1 MKEFILIP
9 KNMFEMLSKKKDNNT
24 TFTNTKQKKEDRTR
38 IWKTHLPPPQPT
50 HSIPLNQTHDTYH
63 NRINLDN
70 RNNNNNNRNNKPPHT
85 SFTDRLILHFN
96 NNNKLGKAKLLLNY
110 FKNII
115 DDEGNIISPPNTD
128 MNFIDIANSFFNVK
142 QKVDREDLDL
152 YKYLINRL
160 SIPQSLIRNKDI
172 LQIIQNNGIHLPI
185 GGFIKI
191 RKTLNKK
198 SKINKQAKTSNK
210 WKTF

>member
-70 RNNNNNNRNNKPPHT
+70 RNNNNNRNNKPPHT

-142 QKVDREDLDL
+142 QKVDRENLDL

-160 SIPQSLIRNKDI
+160 SIPQSLIKNEDI

-198 SKINKQAKTSNK
+198 SKINKQAKTSDK

>member
-1 MKEFILIP
+1 
-9 KNMFEMLSKKKDNNT
+9 MFEMLAKKKDNNT
-24 TFTNTKQKKEDRTR
+24 TLTNTKRNNKRKKEDLTR
-38 IWKTHLPPPQPT
+38 VWKTHLPPPASA

-63 NRINLDN
+63 NRINLVN
-70 RNNNNNNRNNKPPHT
+70 RNNNNRSNKPPHT
-85 SFTDRLILHFN
+85 SFTDGLILHFN
-96 NNNKLGKAKLLLNY
+96 TAIKLSKAKLLLNY

-115 DDEGNIISPPNTD
+115 DEEGNIISPPNTD
-128 MNFIDIANSFFNVK
+128 MNFIDIANTFFNVK
-142 QKVDREDLDL
+142 QKVNEEDLDI
-152 YKYLINRL
+152 YKHLINTL
-160 SIPQSLIRNKDI
+160 SIPQSLIKNKTI

-198 SKINKQAKTSNK
+198 SKINKQAKTANK

>member
-70 RNNNNNNRNNKPPHT
+70 RNNYNNRNNKPPHT

-96 NNNKLGKAKLLLNY
+96 NNIKLGKAKLLLNY

-128 MNFIDIANSFFNVK
+128 MNFIDIANSLFNAK
-142 QKVDREDLDL
+142 QKVYREYLDL

-160 SIPQSLIRNKDI
+160 SIPKSLIKNKDI

>member
-9 KNMFEMLSKKKDNNT
+9 KNMFEMLSKNKDNNT
-24 TFTNTKQKKEDRTR
+24 TFTNTKRKKEDRTR

-70 RNNNNNNRNNKPPHT
+70 RNNNNNRNNKPPHT

-96 NNNKLGKAKLLLNY
+96 NNIKLGKAKLLLNY

-115 DDEGNIISPPNTD
+115 DDEGNIISPPNTE
-128 MNFIDIANSFFNVK
+128 MNFIDIANSFFNAK

-160 SIPQSLIRNKDI
+160 SIPQSLIKNKDI

-198 SKINKQAKTSNK
+198 SKINKQAKTSNN

>member
-1 MKEFILIP
+1 MKKFILIP
-9 KNMFEMLSKKKDNNT
+9 QNMFEMLSKKKNNNT
-24 TFTNTKQKKEDRTR
+24 TFTNTKQKKEDRTK
-38 IWKTHLPPPQPT
+38 IWKTHLPPP

-70 RNNNNNNRNNKPPHT
+70 RNNNNNRNNKPPHT

-96 NNNKLGKAKLLLNY
+96 NNIKLGKAKLLLNY

-115 DDEGNIISPPNTD
+115 DDEGNIISPPNAD
-128 MNFIDIANSFFNVK
+128 MNFIDIVNSFFNVRK
-142 QKVDREDLDL
+142 KVNREDLDL
-152 YKYLINRL
+152 YKYLIIRL
-160 SIPQSLIRNKDI
+160 SIPQSLIKNTDI

>member
-1 MKEFILIP
+1 MKCYL
-9 KNMFEMLSKKKDNNT
+9 KKKDNNT

-70 RNNNNNNRNNKPPHT
+70 RNNNNNRNNKPPHT

-160 SIPQSLIRNKDI
+160 SIPQSLIKNKDI

>member
-70 RNNNNNNRNNKPPHT
+70 RNNNNRNNKPPHT

-96 NNNKLGKAKLLLNY
+96 NNIKLGKAKLLLNY

-160 SIPQSLIRNKDI
+160 SIPQSLIKNKDI

>member
-70 RNNNNNNRNNKPPHT
+70 RNNNNNRNNKPPHT
-85 SFTDRLILHFN
+85 SFKDRLILHFN

-142 QKVDREDLDL
+142 QKVDRKDLDL

-160 SIPQSLIRNKDI
+160 SIPQSLIKNKDI
-172 LQIIQNNGIHLPI
+172 LQIIQNKGIHLPI

-198 SKINKQAKTSNK
+198 SKINKQAKTSYK

>member
-9 KNMFEMLSKKKDNNT
+9 KNMFEMLSKKKIITQHSHIQNKRKKIELEYGKHTYHHHNQHIL
-24 TFTNTKQKKEDRTR
+24 FLLIKQM
-38 IWKTHLPPPQPT
+38 
-50 HSIPLNQTHDTYH
+50 TYH

-70 RNNNNNNRNNKPPHT
+70 RNNNNNRNNKPPHT
-85 SFTDRLILHFN
+85 SFTGRLILHFN
-96 NNNKLGKAKLLLNY
+96 NNIKLGKAKLLLNY

-115 DDEGNIISPPNTD
+115 DDERNIISPPNTD

-160 SIPQSLIRNKDI
+160 SIPQLLIKNKDI

-191 RKTLNKK
+191 RKTLNEK

>member
-1 MKEFILIP
+1 MKCYL
-9 KNMFEMLSKKKDNNT
+9 KKKDNNT
-24 TFTNTKQKKEDRTR
+24 IFTNTKQKKEDRTR

-50 HSIPLNQTHDTYH
+50 HPIPLNQTHDTYH

-70 RNNNNNNRNNKPPHT
+70 RNNSNNRNNKPPHT

-128 MNFIDIANSFFNVK
+128 MNFIDIANSFFDVK

-160 SIPQSLIRNKDI
+160 SIPQSLIENKDI

>member
-70 RNNNNNNRNNKPPHT
+70 RNNNNNRNNKPPHT

-160 SIPQSLIRNKDI
+160 SIPQSLIKNKDI

>member
-1 MKEFILIP
+1 MKCYL
-9 KNMFEMLSKKKDNNT
+9 KKKDNNT

-70 RNNNNNNRNNKPPHT
+70 RNNNNNRNNKPPHT

-96 NNNKLGKAKLLLNY
+96 NNIKLGKAKLLLNY

-160 SIPQSLIRNKDI
+160 SIPQSLTKNKDI

>member
-1 MKEFILIP
+1 MKCYL
-9 KNMFEMLSKKKDNNT
+9 KKKDNNT

-70 RNNNNNNRNNKPPHT
+70 RNNNNNRNNKPPNT

-96 NNNKLGKAKLLLNY
+96 NNIKLGKAKLLLNY
-110 FKNII
+110 FKNMI

-128 MNFIDIANSFFNVK
+128 MNFIAIANSFFNVK
-142 QKVDREDLDL
+142 KKVNREDLDL
-152 YKYLINRL
+152 YRYLINRL
-160 SIPQSLIRNKDI
+160 SIPQSLIKNTDK

-198 SKINKQAKTSNK
+198 SKITKQAKTSNK
-210 WKTF
+210 

>member
-1 MKEFILIP
+1 M
-9 KNMFEMLSKKKDNNT
+9 
-24 TFTNTKQKKEDRTR
+24 
-38 IWKTHLPPPQPT
+38 
-50 HSIPLNQTHDTYH
+50 
-63 NRINLDN
+63 
-70 RNNNNNNRNNKPPHT
+70 
-85 SFTDRLILHFN
+85 HFN
-96 NNNKLGKAKLLLNY
+96 NNIKLGKAKLLLNY

-128 MNFIDIANSFFNVK
+128 MNYFIDIANSFFNVK

-160 SIPQSLIRNKDI
+160 SIPQSLIKNKDI

-191 RKTLNKK
+191 R
-198 SKINKQAKTSNK
+198 
-210 WKTF
+210 

>member
-50 HSIPLNQTHDTYH
+50 HSISLNQTHDTYH

-70 RNNNNNNRNNKPPHT
+70 INNNNNRNNKPPHT

-96 NNNKLGKAKLLLNY
+96 NNIKLCKARLLLNY

-115 DDEGNIISPPNTD
+115 DDEGNIISPPNTG
-128 MNFIDIANSFFNVK
+128 MNFIDKANSFFNAK

-160 SIPQSLIRNKDI
+160 SIPQSLIKNKDI

-198 SKINKQAKTSNK
+198 S
-210 WKTF
+210 

>member
-1 MKEFILIP
+1 MKCYL
-9 KNMFEMLSKKKDNNT
+9 KKKDNNT
-24 TFTNTKQKKEDRTR
+24 TLTNTKRNNKRNKEDLTR
-38 IWKTHLPPPQPT
+38 VWKTHLPPPPA

-70 RNNNNNNRNNKPPHT
+70 RNNNNNRSNKPPHT

-96 NNNKLGKAKLLLNY
+96 SNIKLNKAKLLLNY

-115 DDEGNIISPPNTD
+115 DEEGNIISPPNTD
-128 MNFIDIANSFFNVK
+128 MNFIDIANIFFNVK
-142 QKVDREDLDL
+142 QKVNEEDLDL

-160 SIPQSLIRNKDI
+160 SIPQSLINNKKI

-198 SKINKQAKTSNK
+198 PKINKQTKTANK

>member
-1 MKEFILIP
+1 MKCYL
-9 KNMFEMLSKKKDNNT
+9 KKKDNNT
-24 TFTNTKQKKEDRTR
+24 TFTNTKQKKEDQTR
-38 IWKTHLPPPQPT
+38 IWKTHLPPP

-70 RNNNNNNRNNKPPHT
+70 RNNNNNRNNKPPHT

-96 NNNKLGKAKLLLNY
+96 NNNKLIKGKLLLNY

-128 MNFIDIANSFFNVK
+128 MNFIDIANSFFNVRK
-142 QKVDREDLDL
+142 KANREDLDL

-160 SIPQSLIRNKDI
+160 SIPQSLIKNTDI

>member
-9 KNMFEMLSKKKDNNT
+9 KNMFEMLSKKKKDNNT
-24 TFTNTKQKKEDRTR
+24 TLTNTKRNNKRKKEDLTR
-38 IWKTHLPPPQPT
+38 VWKTHLPPPPA

-70 RNNNNNNRNNKPPHT
+70 RNNNNRSNKPPHT

-96 NNNKLGKAKLLLNY
+96 SNIKLNKAKLLLNY

-115 DDEGNIISPPNTD
+115 DEEGNIISPPNTD
-128 MNFIDIANSFFNVK
+128 MNFIDIANIFFNVN
-142 QKVDREDLDL
+142 QKVNEEDLDL

-160 SIPQSLIRNKDI
+160 SIPQSLIN
-172 LQIIQNNGIHLPI
+172 
-185 GGFIKI
+185 
-191 RKTLNKK
+191 NKK
-198 SKINKQAKTSNK
+198 YYK
-210 WKTF
+210 

>member
-9 KNMFEMLSKKKDNNT
+9 KNMFEMLSKKKDNT

-38 IWKTHLPPPQPT
+38 IWKTHLPLPQPT

-70 RNNNNNNRNNKPPHT
+70 RNNNNRNNKPPHT

-96 NNNKLGKAKLLLNY
+96 NNIKLVKAKLLLNY

-160 SIPQSLIRNKDI
+160 SIPQSLIKNKDI

-191 RKTLNKK
+191 RKTLNKN

>member
-24 TFTNTKQKKEDRTR
+24 PFTNTKQKKEDRTR
-38 IWKTHLPPPQPT
+38 IWKTHLPPLQPT
-50 HSIPLNQTHDTYH
+50 HSIPLNQIHDTYH

-70 RNNNNNNRNNKPPHT
+70 RNNNNNRNNKPPHT
-85 SFTDRLILHFN
+85 SFTDRLKLHFN
-96 NNNKLGKAKLLLNY
+96 NNNKLIKAKLLLNY

-128 MNFIDIANSFFNVK
+128 MNFIDIANSFFNAK
-142 QKVDREDLDL
+142 QTVDREDLDL

-160 SIPQSLIRNKDI
+160 SIPQSLIKNKDI
-172 LQIIQNNGIHLPI
+172 LQIIQNCVIHLPI

>member
-1 MKEFILIP
+1 MKCYL
-9 KNMFEMLSKKKDNNT
+9 KKKDNNT

-70 RNNNNNNRNNKPPHT
+70 RNNNNNRNNKPPHT

-115 DDEGNIISPPNTD
+115 NDEGNIISPPNTD

-160 SIPQSLIRNKDI
+160 SIPQSLIKNKDI
-172 LQIIQNNGIHLPI
+172 LQIIQNNGMHLPI

-198 SKINKQAKTSNK
+198 SKINKQAETSNK

>member
-24 TFTNTKQKKEDRTR
+24 TFTNTKQKKEDRTG

-70 RNNNNNNRNNKPPHT
+70 RNNNNNRNNKPPHT
-85 SFTDRLILHFN
+85 SFTDRLILHLN
-96 NNNKLGKAKLLLNY
+96 NNIKLGKAKLLLNY

-128 MNFIDIANSFFNVK
+128 MNFIDIDNSFFNAK

-160 SIPQSLIRNKDI
+160 SIPQSLIKNKDI
-172 LQIIQNNGIHLPI
+172 LQIFQNNGIHLPI